1 MHAGLIAKPEQM
13 PVESPTPASDPR
25 RAYVHP
31 DFGAAA
37 VGELAEALNGLLAD
51 YFAMFVKAKSFHW
64 HVPGPNFREHHAMLD
79 EHASAALGVVDIL
92 AERVR
97 KLGGT
102 TILSVGE
109 VTRRQRIVD
118 CDTAGLSAAQMF
130 AVLGEDNQQ
139 LLSYLREAHG
149 VCEEYGDVAT
159 SGLLEAWIDQVEERL
174 WHLHET
180 CRLAAD

>member
-1 MHAGLIAKPEQM
+1 MR
-13 PVESPTPASDPR
+13 D
-25 RAYVHP
+25 YVHP
-31 DFGAAA
+31 DFGTAA
-37 VGELAEALNGLLAD
+37 VSELAEALNGLLAD
-51 YFAMFVKAKSFHW
+51 YVALFVKAKAFHW
-64 HVPGPNFREHHAMLD
+64 HVPGPSFREHHAMLD
-79 EHASAALGVVDIL
+79 EHASAALAVVDTL

-118 CDTAGLSAAQMF
+118 CDTAGLSAPQMF
-130 AVLGEDNQQ
+130 AALREDNQQ

-149 VCEEYGDVAT
+149 VCEEYGDSAT
-159 SGLLEAWIDQVEERL
+159 SGHLELWIDQAEERL
-174 WHLHET
+174 WHLHEA